1 MGIAG
6 RTHQTPTDAAA
17 TNIPRRVGA
26 DNVLNIDRSP
36 DMINTISRAWD
47 RAAAPTSTV
56 TKSLAPRTRAIDLS
70 KRRGETPV
78 CGCERP

>member
-6 RTHQTPTDAAA
+6 RKHQTPTAAAA

-36 DMINTISRAWD
+36 DMINTISCAWD
-47 RAAAPTSTV
+47 RAAAPT
-56 TKSLAPRTRAIDLS
+56 
-70 KRRGETPV
+70 
-78 CGCERP
+78 

>member
-6 RTHQTPTDAAA
+6 RTHQTPTAAAA

-36 DMINTISRAWD
+36 DMINTISCAWD
-47 RAAAPTSTV
+47 RAAAPT
-56 TKSLAPRTRAIDLS
+56 
-70 KRRGETPV
+70 
-78 CGCERP
+78 

>member
-6 RTHQTPTDAAA
+6 RTHQTPTAAAA

-26 DNVLNIDRSP
+26 DNVLNIDRSS

-47 RAAAPTSTV
+47 RAAAPTSTGNEEPCA
-56 TKSLAPRTRAIDLS
+56 SDPRYRLKQTP
-70 KRRGETPV
+70 RGNA
-78 CGCERP
+78 RLRL